1 MDASSSSS
9 LTTAKD
15 LGSVLSHVE
24 QLQKQLLAKENEVK
38 EARQREED
46 ARRQAE
52 LLTNTNQKLTEAK
65 REAMKEEFNSKVR
78 DWIKD
83 MDSKMVP
90 DTLKEEFLSSC
101 ERFADK
107 GDETG
112 VWKVVCCAS
121 AAHKHQVNTIQK
133 LTEDYNALKTKVDG
147 EFQDS
152 KKRKEPEPTTTP
164 SVFGVWEQ
172 LEGMCKAY

>member
-1 MDASSSSS
+1 MDSGAP
-9 LTTAKD
+9 KD

-24 QLQKQLLAKENEVK
+24 TLQKQLMAKDNELK
-38 EARQREED
+38 EAKQREDE

-52 LLTNTNQKLTEAK
+52 QLNSVNMKLTEAK
-65 REAMKEEFNSKVR
+65 REAMKQEFNDKVR

-83 MDSKMVP
+83 MDTKMVP

-121 AAHKHQVNTIQK
+121 AAHQHQVNTIQK
-133 LTEDYNALKTKVDG
+133 LTEDYNNLKKSVDG
-147 EFQDS
+147 QFNGEES
-152 KKRKEPEPTTTP
+152 RKRKEMEPSTVP
-164 SVFGVWEQ
+164 AVSSVWEQ

>member
-1 MDASSSSS
+1 
-9 LTTAKD
+9 
-15 LGSVLSHVE
+15 VLSHVE
-24 QLQKQLLAKENEVK
+24 TLQKQLMAKDNELK
-38 EARQREED
+38 EAKQREDE

-52 LLTNTNQKLTEAK
+52 QLNSVNMKLTEAK
-65 REAMKEEFNSKVR
+65 REAMKQEFNDKVR

-83 MDSKMVP
+83 MDTKMVP

-121 AAHKHQVNTIQK
+121 AAHQHQVNTIQK
-133 LTEDYNALKTKVDG
+133 LTEDYNNLKKSVDG
-147 EFQDS
+147 QFNGEES
-152 KKRKEPEPTTTP
+152 RKRKEMEPSTVP
-164 SVFGVWEQ
+164 AVSSVWEQ

>member
-1 MDASSSSS
+1 MDSS
-9 LTTAKD
+9 TKD

-24 QLQKQLLAKENEVK
+24 QLQKQLIAKDSELKEVK
-38 EARQREED
+38 MREEE
-46 ARRQAE
+46 ARRQADM
-52 LLTNTNQKLTEAK
+52 LSSTNQKLTEAK

-83 MDSKMVP
+83 MDTKMVP
-90 DTLKEEFLSSC
+90 DTLKEEFLNSC

-121 AAHKHQVNTIQK
+121 AAHQHQVNTIQK
-133 LTEDYNALKTKVDG
+133 LTDDYNNLKKSVEG

-152 KKRKEPEPTTTP
+152 KKRKEPEPTTIPT
-164 SVFGVWEQ
+164 SGFGVWEQ

>member
-1 MDASSSSS
+1 MDSS
-9 LTTAKD
+9 TKD

-24 QLQKQLLAKENEVK
+24 QLQKQLLAKDNELK
-38 EARQREED
+38 EAKQREED
-46 ARRQAE
+46 ARRQADM
-52 LLTNTNQKLTEAK
+52 LNSTNMKLTEAK
-65 REAMKEEFNSKVR
+65 RESMKEEFNGKVR

-83 MDSKMVP
+83 MDTKMVP
-90 DTLKEEFLSSC
+90 DSLKEEFLSSC

-107 GDETG
+107 GDESG

-121 AAHKHQVNTIQK
+121 AAHQHQVNTIQK
-133 LTEDYNALKTKVDG
+133 LTEDYNSLKKTVDG

-152 KKRKEPEPTTTP
+152 RKRKDPEPDTTP
-164 SVFGVWEQ
+164 AVFGVWEQ

>member
-1 MDASSSSS
+1 MDSGAP
-9 LTTAKD
+9 KD

-24 QLQKQLLAKENEVK
+24 TLQKQLMAKDNELK
-38 EARQREED
+38 EAKQREDE

-52 LLTNTNQKLTEAK
+52 QLNSVNMKLTEAK
-65 REAMKEEFNSKVR
+65 REAMKQEFNDKVR

-83 MDSKMVP
+83 MDTKMVP

-121 AAHKHQVNTIQK
+121 AAHQHQVNTIQK
-133 LTEDYNALKTKVDG
+133 LTEDYNNLKKSVDG
-147 EFQDS
+147 QFSGEES
-152 KKRKEPEPTTTP
+152 RKRKEMEPSTVP
-164 SVFGVWEQ
+164 AVSSVWEQ

>member
-1 MDASSSSS
+1 MDAS
-9 LTTAKD
+9 TTKD

-24 QLQKQLLAKENEVK
+24 QLQKQLLAKENEIK
-38 EARQREED
+38 EARQREEES
-46 ARRQAE
+46 RRQTE

-83 MDSKMVP
+83 MDTKMVP

-121 AAHKHQVNTIQK
+121 AAHQHQVNTIQK
-133 LTEDYNALKTKVDG
+133 LTDDYNTLKKSVDG

-152 KKRKEPEPTTTP
+152 KKRKEPEPATTP
-164 SVFGVWEQ
+164 AVFGVWEQ
-172 LEGMCKAY
+172 LEGMCRAY

>member
-1 MDASSSSS
+1 MESSSS
-9 LTTAKD
+9 KD

-24 QLQKQLLAKENEVK
+24 QLQKQLAAKEAELK
-38 EARQREED
+38 ETKQREDEV
-46 ARRQAE
+46 RQQVNQ
-52 LLTNTNQKLTEAK
+52 LNQTNLKLTEAK
-65 REAMKEEFNSKVR
+65 REAMKEEFNTKVR

-90 DTLKEEFLSSC
+90 DTLKEEFLTSC

-133 LTEDYNALKTKVDG
+133 LTDDYNNLKKTVEG
-147 EFQDS
+147 EFHDS
-152 KKRKEPEPTTTP
+152 KKRKEPEQDVKPVV
-164 SVFGVWEQ
+164 SGVWEQ
-172 LEGMCKAY
+172 LEGMCRAY

>member
-1 MDASSSSS
+1 M
-9 LTTAKD
+9 
-15 LGSVLSHVE
+15 LSHVE
-24 QLQKQLLAKENEVK
+24 TLQKQLLAKENELK
-38 EARQREED
+38 EAKLREEE

-52 LLTNTNQKLTEAK
+52 QLNSVNQKLTEAK
-65 REAMKEEFNSKVR
+65 REAMKQEFNDKVR

-90 DTLKEEFLSSC
+90 DSLKEEFLNSC

-112 VWKVVCCAS
+112 VWRVVCCAS
-121 AAHKHQVNTIQK
+121 AAHQHQVNTIQK
-133 LTEDYNALKTKVDG
+133 LTEDYNNLKKTVDG
-147 EFQDS
+147 EFS
-152 KKRKEPEPTTTP
+152 TGESRKRKEAEPPTQP
-164 SVFGVWEQ
+164 AVFGVWEQ

>member
-1 MDASSSSS
+1 MDSGAP
-9 LTTAKD
+9 KD

-24 QLQKQLLAKENEVK
+24 TLQKQLMAKENELK
-38 EARQREED
+38 EAKQREDE

-52 LLTNTNQKLTEAK
+52 QLNSVNMKLTEAK
-65 REAMKEEFNSKVR
+65 REAMKQEFNDKVR

-83 MDSKMVP
+83 MDTKMVP

-121 AAHKHQVNTIQK
+121 AAHQHQVNTIQK
-133 LTEDYNALKTKVDG
+133 LTEDYNNLKKSVDG
-147 EFQDS
+147 QFNGEES
-152 KKRKEPEPTTTP
+152 RKRKEMEPSTVP
-164 SVFGVWEQ
+164 AVSSVWEQ

>member
-1 MDASSSSS
+1 MDTS
-9 LTTAKD
+9 KD

-24 QLQKQLLAKENEVK
+24 TLQKQLLAKENELK
-38 EARQREED
+38 DAKMREEE

-52 LLTNTNQKLTEAK
+52 QLNNMNQKLTEAK
-65 REAMKEEFNSKVR
+65 REAMKQEFNGKVR

-90 DTLKEEFLSSC
+90 EPLKEEFLNSC

-112 VWKVVCCAS
+112 VWRVVCCAS
-121 AAHKHQVNTIQK
+121 AAHQHQVNTIQK
-133 LTEDYNALKTKVDG
+133 LTEDYNNLKKTVEG
-147 EFQDS
+147 EFRTEES
-152 KKRKEPEPTTTP
+152 RKRKEAEPTTQP
-164 SVFGVWEQ
+164 AGFGVWEQ

>member
-1 MDASSSSS
+1 MGRMEASAS
-9 LTTAKD
+9 KD

-24 QLQKQLLAKENEVK
+24 TLQKQLIARENELK
-38 EARQREED
+38 ESKQREEE

-52 LLTNTNQKLTEAK
+52 QLNNVNMKLTEAK
-65 REAMKEEFNSKVR
+65 REAMKQEFNGKVR

-121 AAHKHQVNTIQK
+121 AAHQHQVNTIQK
-133 LTEDYNALKTKVDG
+133 LTEDYNTLKKTVEG
-147 EFQDS
+147 QFGTEES
-152 KKRKEPEPTTTP
+152 RKRKEMEPATVPAVP
-164 SVFGVWEQ
+164 SVWEQ